1 MLLLERAPRKNG
13 GLIMQF
19 THFTNDELET
29 LAATLQKTITYA
41 QQTLTEI
48 EDRLW
53 SDVCRNSLASLD
65 RHQTVQ
71 QEK

>member
-1 MLLLERAPRKNG
+1 MLLLERAPRKTG
-13 GLIMQF
+13 GLMQF

-53 SDVCRNSLASLD
+53 SDVCRNSPASLD
-65 RHQTVQ
+65 QPQTVQ

>member
-1 MLLLERAPRKNG
+1 
-13 GLIMQF
+13 MQF

-29 LAATLQKTITYA
+29 LAATLQKTINYA

-53 SDVCRNSLASLD
+53 SDVCRGNPASLD
-65 RHQTVQ
+65 QPQRDL

>member
-1 MLLLERAPRKNG
+1 
-13 GLIMQF
+13 MQF

-29 LAATLQKTITYA
+29 LAATLQKTINYA

-53 SDVCRNSLASLD
+53 SDVCRGNPASLD
-65 RHQTVQ
+65 QPQTVQ

>member
-1 MLLLERAPRKNG
+1 MLLLERAPRKTG
-13 GLIMQF
+13 GLMQF

-53 SDVCRNSLASLD
+53 SDVCRNSPASLD
-65 RHQTVQ
+65 QPQTMQ